1 MIKCKID
8 RKKNYCKV
16 TSKGEL
22 GHIMTETLGLIAT
35 IYEGLKEETPEAAD
49 TFKRTI
55 QAAIID
61 PASPLFKCKY
71 FE

>member
-16 TSKGEL
+16 ATKGEL
-22 GHIMTETLGLIAT
+22 GHITTETLGLIAT
-35 IYEGLKEETPEAAD
+35 IYEGLKEKSPEAAD
-49 TFKRTI
+49 VYKRTI
-55 QAAIID
+55 QASIID
-61 PASPLFKCKY
+61 PESPLFKMKY

>member
-8 RKKNYCKV
+8 RKRNMCKV
-16 TSKGEL
+16 KASGEL
-22 GHIMTETLGLIAT
+22 SYIMTETIGLIAT
-35 IYEGLKEETPEAAD
+35 IYESIKKTNPEAAD

-55 QAAIID
+55 QASVID
-61 PASPLFKCKY
+61 PKSPLFKCKY

>member
-16 TSKGEL
+16 ASKGEL
-22 GHIMTETLGLIAT
+22 SHITTETIGLIAT
-35 IYEGLKEETPEAAD
+35 IYEGLNEKNPDAAD

-55 QAAIID
+55 QASVID
-61 PASPLFKCKY
+61 PKSPLFKCKY